1 MIFPA
6 QSPMDHN
13 APTEATIKGQL
24 MECLE
29 NMCEIEDEIEKV
41 EQEHVITAM
50 QTGKK
55 GAAKRRK
62 GKRPLD
68 QANVKTLHRSTRLNK
83 DLKGFKDAGS
93 AEAHEQAPLYAGHYD
108 QASVA
113 RPPPHLSKENIQAI
127 GTGFLKIHHVD
138 VANAMLFASSDDDN

>member
-6 QSPMDHN
+6 QSPMDHS

-55 GAAKRRK
+55 GAAKGRK

-108 QASVA
+108 QESAA